1 MNASRKGWIRQS
13 LLRMAAFIR
22 RRPLDQDL
30 NDEMAVHLE
39 MAIEENLKRGLNP
52 EDARRQA
59 LIRFG
64 NVGQAREY
72 HRAARGLPGMDVLMQ
87 DLSYAL
93 RTLRREISFTLV
105 AVLILG
111 LGIGAN
117 VAVFSVVN
125 TLLLRPLPFPNSK
138 QLVRIHQEAPKGG
151 ESSMTYS
158 VDATQAFQNRTRA
171 FDEVTGYFAFSG
183 PDNVKLMGNG
193 QPEPI
198 TALSVAGNFFPTLGV
213 EPILGRQFSAEEC
226 LKNSRPVALLSHDF
240 WKRKYASDP
249 ALIGQAI
256 KLDGIP
262 TTVIG
267 ILPETFDF
275 GSVFSPG
282 ARVDVY
288 QPAIFA
294 NMEDWGNTMALVGR
308 LKPGVS
314 LPQAQAE
321 ANTIFPELFFNS
333 KHPEYGHGY
342 TANLYDLKD
351 YVSGKLRESLLLLW
365 CGVGMILLIVCVNLS
380 NLLLA
385 RAATRRK
392 EFAIRNALG
401 AGRGRL
407 IRQLLTESLI
417 LAVIGALVGLGMA
430 YAAITYLAH
439 QSSIS
444 LPLMSSIRLDREAL
458 GWTVLVTVLTGLLVG
473 VLPAFKVSGKSLH
486 ASLKDSGP
494 GTSEGRSHN
503 RLRGALV
510 ITEIALACLL
520 LVGAGLLLRSFLHVL
535 DVDLGFQPSQSAA
548 ISVDYD
554 DGGNVVKRGVI
565 LQSILA
571 RVEQIPGVETAGI
584 TDNLPMSINR
594 SWGIQAKGHSYRKGE
609 LADTFVYLVTPG
621 YLNAIGMHLVKGR
634 DIQWQDTDKKQ
645 AVVIINE
652 TVARALWPGQDPIG
666 QIAEAGGSDAQ
677 VIGVVA
683 DVHETN
689 AETQAGWQMYLSQ
702 TAPQYGPV
710 GADLVIRTKLPP
722 TSLGSAVMQV
732 LRQMNPAQPA
742 TEFRP
747 IQQLVDHATSPR
759 RFFAI
764 LGGIFA
770 ALGLILASL
779 GIYGVI
785 SYSVT
790 QQTKEIGIR
799 MALGA
804 TAGGVQLGVIAK
816 TLRLAL
822 VGIAVGTIASLL
834 LSREVAS
841 QLFGTSPND
850 PETFV
855 GMILLLG
862 AVALVAGY
870 VPARRA
876 SRIDPMI
883 ALRNN

>member
-1 MNASRKGWIRQS
+1 MNASRAGWVRRGFKRVAAF
-13 LLRMAAFIR
+13 LRKEPLDRDLTEEMAA
-22 RRPLDQDL
+22 
-30 NDEMAVHLE
+30 HLE
-39 MAIEENLKRGLNP
+39 MAMEENERRGMP
-52 EDARRQA
+52 AEEARRQA

-64 NVGQAREY
+64 NVGQAKEY
-72 HRAARGLPGMDVLMQ
+72 HRATRGLPGMDVLMQ

-93 RTLRREISFTLV
+93 RTLRRDKSLTSI

-125 TLLLRPLPFPNSK
+125 TLLLRPLPFPDSK
-138 QLVRIHQEAPKGG
+138 QLVRMHQKDPKGG

-158 VDATQAFQNRTRA
+158 TDAMQEFQRRTKAFVQ
-171 FDEVTGYFAFSG
+171 VTGYFAFSG
-183 PDNVKLMGNG
+183 PDNVKLMGSG
-193 QPEPI
+193 QPQPI
-198 TALSVAGNFFPTLGV
+198 TDLMVAGNFFPTLGV
-213 EPILGRQFSAEEC
+213 APVLGRQFSAEEG
-226 LKNSRPVALLSHDF
+226 LKNSRPVVMMSHDF
-240 WKRKYASDP
+240 WKRKYAADP
-249 ALIGQAI
+249 AVVGQAI
-256 KLDGIP
+256 KLDGTP

-267 ILPETFDF
+267 ILPESFDF

-288 QPAIFA
+288 QPAIFE

-308 LKPGVS
+308 LRAGVS
-314 LPQAQAE
+314 LAQAQAE
-321 ANTIFPELFFNS
+321 ADTIFPELFFNA
-333 KHPEYGHGY
+333 KHPEYGRGY
-342 TANLYDLKD
+342 TANLYDLKE
-351 YVSGKLRESLLLLW
+351 YVSGKLRQSLVLLW

-417 LAVIGALVGLGMA
+417 LSLAGAMVGLGLA

-439 QSSIS
+439 QTSMS
-444 LPLMSSIRLDREAL
+444 LPLMSGMRLDVTAL
-458 GWTVLVTVLTGLLVG
+458 GWTLLVTALTGVLIG
-473 VLPAFKVSGKSLH
+473 VLPAFKVSGRSLH
-486 ASLKDSGP
+486 ESLKDSGP
-494 GTSEGRSHN
+494 GTSEGRSHH

-510 ITEIALACLL
+510 VTEISLACLL

-535 DVDLGFQPSQSAA
+535 DVDLGFEPSQAAA

-554 DGGNVVKRGVI
+554 DGGNIVKRGVI
-565 LQSILA
+565 LQTILA
-571 RVEQIPGVETAGI
+571 RVEQLPGVETAGI

-594 SWGIQAKGHSYRKGE
+594 SWGIGAKGHTYRKGE
-609 LADTFVYLVTPG
+609 LADTFVYVVTPG

-634 DIQWQDTDKKQ
+634 DIRWQDNDAKQ

-652 TVARALWPGQDPIG
+652 TVARALWPGQDAVG
-666 QIAEAGGSDAQ
+666 QIAVINGHDTQ

-683 DVHETN
+683 DVHETS
-689 AETQAGWQMYLSQ
+689 AETRAGWQMYVSQ
-702 TAPQYGPV
+702 TAPQFGPE
-710 GADLVIRTKLPP
+710 GAQLVIRTKLPP
-722 TSLGSAVMQV
+722 EALGTAVMQV

-742 TEFRP
+742 TEFKP
-747 IQQLVDHATSPR
+747 IQRLVDHASSPR
-759 RFFAI
+759 KFFAI
-764 LGGIFA
+764 LVGIFA
-770 ALGLILASL
+770 GLGLILASL

-785 SYSVT
+785 SYTVT

-804 TAGGVQLGVIAK
+804 TAQGVQRGILGK
-816 TLRLAL
+816 TLRITAIGIGIGTLASL
-822 VGIAVGTIASLL
+822 LLAKEIASLL
-834 LSREVAS
+834 
-841 QLFGTSPND
+841 FGTRPTD
-850 PETFV
+850 PGAFAA
-855 GMILLLG
+855 MILLLG
-862 AVALVAGY
+862 GVALLAGY
-870 VPARRA
+870 IPARRA

-883 ALRNN
+883 ALRNS

>member
-1 MNASRKGWIRQS
+1 MSVAHVGWIRQS
-13 LLRMAAFIR
+13 LLRVAAFFHK
-22 RRPLDQDL
+22 RPLDQDL
-30 NDEMAVHLE
+30 NEEMAAHLE
-39 MAIEENLKRGLNP
+39 MAIEENVSRGMSP
-52 EDARRQA
+52 EEARRQA

-64 NVGQAREY
+64 NVGQAREH
-72 HRAARGLPGMDVLMQ
+72 HREARGLPGMDVLMQ

-93 RTLRREISFTLV
+93 RTLRREVSFTLV

-125 TLLLRPLPFPNSK
+125 MLLLRPLPFPNAR
-138 QLVRIHQEAPKGG
+138 QLVRIHQNDPKGG

-158 VDATQAFQNRTRA
+158 TDAVEEFQRRTKAFEA
-171 FDEVTGYFAFSG
+171 VTGYFAFSG
-183 PDNVKLMGNG
+183 PDNVKLIGSG

-198 TALSVAGNFFPTLGV
+198 TELTVEGNFFPTLGI
-213 EPILGRQFSAEEC
+213 EPMLGRQFSEDET
-226 LKNSRPVALLSHDF
+226 LKNGRPVALLSHDF
-240 WKRKYASDP
+240 WKRKYGSDP
-249 ALIGQAI
+249 AIVGQAI
-256 KLDGIP
+256 KLDSTP

-267 ILPETFDF
+267 VLPETFDF

-314 LPQAQAE
+314 LAQAQAE
-321 ANTIFPELFFNS
+321 ADTIIPELYFNN
-333 KHPEYGHGY
+333 KHPEYGRGY
-342 TANLYDLKD
+342 TAHLYDLKE
-351 YVSGKLRESLLLLW
+351 YVSGKLRASLVLLW

-407 IRQLLTESLI
+407 IRQLLTESLMLAI
-417 LAVIGALVGLGMA
+417 LGAIVGLGMA
-430 YAAITYLAH
+430 YAAVTYLAH

-444 LPLMSSIRLDREAL
+444 LPLMSSIRLDGQAL
-458 GWTVLVTVLTGLLVG
+458 GWTVMVTVVTGLLVG

-494 GTSEGRSHN
+494 GTSEGKSHN
-503 RLRGALV
+503 RLRGVLV
-510 ITEIALACLL
+510 IVEIGLACVL

-535 DVDLGFQPSQSAA
+535 DVDLGFQPSQAAA

-565 LQSILA
+565 LQTILA
-571 RVEQIPGVETAGI
+571 RIQQLPGVETAGI

-594 SWGIQAKGHSYRKGE
+594 SWGISAKGHTYRTGE
-609 LADTFVYLVTPG
+609 LADTFVYVVTPG
-621 YLNAIGMHLVKGR
+621 YLHAIGMHLVKGR
-634 DIQWQDTDKKQ
+634 DIQWQDTDPKQ
-645 AVVIINE
+645 AVVIVNE

-666 QIAEAGGSDAQ
+666 QIAVAGGRDAQ

-689 AETQAGWQMYLSQ
+689 AETQAGWQMYVSQ
-702 TAPQYGPV
+702 TAPQYGPE
-710 GADLVIRTKLPP
+710 GAQLVIRTKLPP
-722 TSLGSAVMQV
+722 ASLGPVVMQT

-742 TEFRP
+742 TEFKP
-747 IQQLVDHATSPR
+747 IQGLVDHATSPR

-764 LGGIFA
+764 LVGIFA
-770 ALGLILASL
+770 ALGLVLASL

-804 TAGGVQLGVIAK
+804 TAGGVQRGVIAK
-816 TLRLAL
+816 TMLLAL
-822 VGIAVGTIASLL
+822 VGIVLGTVASLL

-841 QLFGTSPND
+841 QLYGTRPND
-850 PETFV
+850 PGTFV